1 MALSYGTVKYGSSG
15 DDVRELQR
23 RLNGAGY
30 NVAVDGNFGN
40 QTQQAVRDYQRDKNL
55 TIDGIVGSQTWG
67 SLTGTGAATGQS
79 MNLQDVTS
87 RKPGAYQSRNQGLID
102 QLYDQIVNR
111 KPFQFNLEGNALY
124 EQYKDSYKRMGQ
136 QAMQDT
142 MGQAAGL
149 TGGYGS
155 SYSQNVG
162 QQAYNAYMQQLNDI
176 VPDIYAQELS
186 RYDQDAQNL
195 YNQYSLL
202 QNRESQ
208 DYAMW
213 ADAYDRWFAEYQLA
227 QDQSN
232 WQKQFDM
239 AAAGSGSGSGR
250 GSGAADETGPQLSGH
265 LASLAKLYVDEEGG
279 SAAGM
284 SEYLKDNGY
293 SEEYIDSF
301 YELVM
306 LYQEQ
311 KRMWLQNQQK
321 KRPGGKN
328 YSFVDIPT

>member
-40 QTQQAVRDYQRDKNL
+40 QTQQAVRDYQRAKNL

-186 RYDQDAQNL
+186 RYDQDLQNL

-213 ADAYDRWFAEYQLA
+213 ADAYDRWLAEYQLA

-239 AAAGSGSGSGR
+239 AAAGSGSGR
-250 GSGAADETGPQLSGH
+250 GSAGTEPSGPQLSGH

-284 SEYLKDNGY
+284 SEYLKENGY
-293 SEEYIDSF
+293 SEKYIDSF

-311 KRMWLQNQQK
+311 KRMWNQELRQRANNK
-321 KRPGGKN
+321 KN
-328 YSFVDIPT
+328 SFVDTPT